1 METIKKLI
9 TKYGLIILVQCAF
22 AESWF
27 HIVHYFVPFQN
38 YANQNYLITIPNY
51 TYYVVQL
58 VVCILLII
66 DTRKYNIKYKITPLI
81 GLFYPVLGVAV
92 FLILYV
98 AQLNTFAKEIDNLAE
113 DN

>member
-1 METIKKLI
+1 MKTIKKLI

-22 AESWF
+22 SESWF
-27 HIVHYFVPFQN
+27 HIVHYFVTAQT
-38 YANQNYLITIPNY
+38 YSTHEYLITIPNY

-66 DTRKYNIKYKITPLI
+66 DSRKYNIKYKITPLI

-98 AQLNTFAKEIDNLAE
+98 VQLNNLAE
-113 DN
+113 EINNLAEEK